1 MSIVPLPSEL
11 AESVNSFI
19 QVLES
24 VLTRLMA
31 AVLLG
36 RDHAYCTRSKF
47 PGKGSLKCHGM
58 WVPRKERRCLS
69 PRRKS
74 SRRVSLRRSDQ
85 VRWLAIQLAV
95 PCWKPGVGMGEE
107 FRRA

>member
-1 MSIVPLPSEL
+1 MAIVPLPSEL

-69 PRRKS
+69 PQRES
-74 SRRVSLRRSDQ
+74 SRQVSFRRSRHDRG
-85 VRWLAIQLAV
+85 VPIQMAV
-95 PCWKPGVGMGEE
+95 PRWDPRVGRWK
-107 FRRA
+107 